1 MGFFSSDNYS
11 AEQIK
16 QTIRPTLDIA
26 YSAIEAYEKIDKPPR
41 SGIIGMALLE
51 SEYAVLN
58 ELQNILSIIFLY
70 YGVSATQANEI
81 GDLLDKKKISSPTM
95 GAVNKSFIFTLQEL
109 QQYETK
115 ICIELRLYGLSH
127 TDAIKLLKRA
137 WQEASSKKPTEM
149 ASIPSAVKEARWDW
163 INANS
168 WASIFPT

>member
-58 ELQNILSIIFLY
+58 ELQNIDSLGIQSLSNHLKMKQM
-70 YGVSATQANEI
+70 S
-81 GDLLDKKKISSPTM
+81 M
-95 GAVNKSFIFTLQEL
+95 
-109 QQYETK
+109 
-115 ICIELRLYGLSH
+115 
-127 TDAIKLLKRA
+127 KL
-137 WQEASSKKPTEM
+137 
-149 ASIPSAVKEARWDW
+149 V
-163 INANS
+163 
-168 WASIFPT
+168 